1 MADQKLKKS
10 AEELRSK
17 GRGGD
22 TILAHINPQEAA
34 ILKMMGGSGTKNPD
48 TGLPEFIGSAYAAKQ
63 RGLPN
68 TENYVIRGD
77 QVYMGPNGPQ
87 ADVDAYRNIGYN
99 VILDYAPALSDSGG
113 FFGGLS
119 NALASIDPSTAIS
132 RELTKAAEPITAGV
146 NELSKA
152 YSTKDAQIAYAIAA
166 SFFLPGVGEAL
177 GASLMEA
184 GVVTS
189 AAEAS
194 AAATAAGATAAQA
207 AAAGASAT
215 ATATAIGTALAKTG
229 VSVAQGVPF
238 DTALTNATVDAVT
251 STGSQSIAKTIS
263 TLGASPSVANAVT
276 SIGASGLATAAK
288 GGSAADIETNMKGA
302 LAGSTVT
309 GLTGDKLSGAVVG
322 GGITG
327 GTTGALLGAA
337 GAAGSDAAKAGTT
350 PTTTPTTQA
359 TLTPNLT
366 DAQVSQIQNALG
378 ISVSDATNNDVKLAL
393 GPLLAPLGAG
403 AAIVSDSVIPLIGIF
418 GAKAVSDTIDYFKNQ
433 NDSAGF
439 YQWVNENMQAADDRV
454 QNKQSLNPAGAG
466 RGFVNPPVATTIT
479 PSQAA
484 VTGTYG
490 AGFSGAGGG
499 AGAGVTAGET
509 TAGEQE
515 AKDFLAAQKVT
526 HPEIDFETLA
536 REPALNE
543 LPTDKKIIDLIQPG
557 AAATAAVPPGTTP
570 ADRDIL
576 NLTGITQPGTSTVTP
591 STAGS
596 QPSTFSQPAGAGAGT
611 GGDSGVYGS
620 RQDPGYKPGVY
631 NPIGDISGNV
641 TRYPTDVY
649 EGGDTDY
656 IPPYG
661 GVPVEQT
668 PTTVAPTNVTPETFT
683 PAIAPRLV
691 PQTPTR
697 PANQP
702 VVDTFN
708 FPTTVPIQ
716 AEPTAGQERAPIS
729 APTLATTAAVPS
741 RPPPP
746 PRGPIIDNFP
756 GPRTTTGDPSG
767 NVVVGPGPGAGP
779 GNVGNVTIISGGDD
793 GNAAP
798 NVSANVV
805 VKKVEPPP
813 DDDKKVVDDTTDD
826 TYTPDVF
833 IYGGVSPKTKTRTRT
848 DLSTTLQAPFYPSS
862 TLGQA
867 LTGYRGAGEIEGKK
881 TGKPRK
887 NVWNEESLRLK
898 DALGL

>member
-1 MADQKLKKS
+1 MGTIVNGNTYYTG
-10 AEELRSK
+10 K
-17 GRGGD
+17 GVRNYNPMMTALGG
-22 TILAHINPQEAA
+22 L
-34 ILKMMGGSGTKNPD
+34 GT
-48 TGLPEFIGSAYAAKQ
+48 
-63 RGLPN
+63 
-68 TENYVIRGD
+68 
-77 QVYMGPNGPQ
+77 
-87 ADVDAYRNIGYN
+87 DANWKESIKAQQMKDAGYN
-99 VILDYAPALSDSGG
+99 VIYDDYVPPKSNDP
-113 FFGGLS
+113 FGS
-119 NALASIDPSTAIS
+119 FLASIDPSTAIS
-132 RELTKAAEPITAGV
+132 KAATDVFQPAEKAVSAGV
-146 NELSKA
+146 QELSNA

-166 SFFLPGVGEAL
+166 AYFLPGVGSAL
-177 GASLMEA
+177 GQTLVDQ
-184 GVVTS
+184 GLITG
-189 AAEAS
+189 
-194 AAATAAGATAAQA
+194 AATQY
-207 AAAGASAT
+207 
-215 ATATAIGTALAKTG
+215 ATAIGTALAQTG
-229 VSVAQGVPF
+229 ASVAQGVPF
-238 DTALTNATVDAVT
+238 DTALTNATVNAVT
-251 STGSQSIAKTIS
+251 STGANSVAGYIS
-263 TLGASPSVANAVT
+263 KLGASPEVANAIT
-276 SIGASGLATAAK
+276 SVGASGLATAAK

-327 GTTGALLGAA
+327 GTTGALTGAA
-337 GAAGSDAAKAGTT
+337 STLGGGADTAKAGTT

-378 ISVSDATNNDVKLAL
+378 ISVSEATNNDVKLAL
-393 GPLLAPLGAG
+393 GPLLAPLGVG

-439 YQWVNENMQAADDRV
+439 YKWVNENMQAADDRV
-454 QNKQSLNPAGAG
+454 QNNQSLNPAGAG

-484 VTGTYG
+484 VIGTYG

-499 AGAGVTAGET
+499 AGAGVTARET

-526 HPEIDFETLA
+526 HPEIDFATLA

-543 LPTDKKIIDLIQPG
+543 LPADRQIINLTQPG
-557 AAATAAVPPGTTP
+557 AAAIVGDTPGTTP
-570 ADRDIL
+570 ADQDIL
-576 NLTGITQPGTSTVTP
+576 NLTGITQPANSVL
-591 STAGS
+591 
-596 QPSTFSQPAGAGAGT
+596 
-611 GGDSGVYGS
+611 
-620 RQDPGYKPGVY
+620 
-631 NPIGDISGNV
+631 
-641 TRYPTDVY
+641 
-649 EGGDTDY
+649 
-656 IPPYG
+656 
-661 GVPVEQT
+661 
-668 PTTVAPTNVTPETFT
+668 APTQAEPIAGQPTSFT
-683 PAIAPRLV
+683 PAVPRSFTPAV
-691 PQTPTR
+691 PQRPTR

-708 FPTTVPIQ
+708 FPTTVPTQ

-729 APTLATTAAVPS
+729 APTSATTAAVPS

-833 IYGGVSPKTKTRTRT
+833 IYSGVSPKTKTRTRT